1 MLSISTVNT
10 TPSYATDAK
19 IPVDYV
25 VNWIFRIKILDHWIQ
40 IHSLDIQPT
49 ISMTDLYLIFVEAI
63 ASNSTSELDTGH
75 AMGGEE
81 ESGTV

>member
-19 IPVDYV
+19 NAVDYV
-25 VNWIFRIKILDHWIQ
+25 VNWIFRIKILDHL
-40 IHSLDIQPT
+40 IHPFVRFQP
-49 ISMTDLYLIFVEAI
+49 IIFMTDLYLIFVEAI